1 MQVKKALNS
10 RRNFE
15 LTAVKIVDRIRAPRD
30 YQDKFLPRELAL
42 WPRLCHPN
50 LIRFIEYFEDNQ
62 RAYMVMTL
70 CTQSAIFPM
79 DTSKGLLFVTTSDWY
94 TDLLVFIV
102 ANPGLIQ

>member
-30 YQDKFLPRELAL
+30 YQEKFLPRELAL

-50 LIRFIEYFEDNQ
+50 LIRFIEYFEENQ
-62 RAYMVMTL
+62 RAYMVMT
-70 CTQSAIFPM
+70 QNAMS
-79 DTSKGLLFVTTSDWY
+79 
-94 TDLLVFIV
+94 
-102 ANPGLIQ
+102 LIPVETHRYYW

>member
-30 YQDKFLPRELAL
+30 YQEKFLPRELAL

-50 LIRFIEYFEDNQ
+50 LIRFIEYFEENQ
-62 RAYMVMTL
+62 RAYMVMTF
-70 CTQSAIFPM
+70 CIQNACISYGRI
-79 DTSKGLLFVTTSDWY
+79 DTGRPRDSIEV
-94 TDLLVFIV
+94 
-102 ANPGLIQ
+102 